1 MIAILEVSCEIR
13 ANLNGVIHIVH
24 AKLRQRRLSKEVRT
38 TKDSV
43 QKQRQRYQGTS
54 YRQEKVPGPTMGDIC
69 VREKDN
75 VCETRI
81 GDGFVRPCFGQMRI
95 EGQAILI

>member
-1 MIAILEVSCEIR
+1 M
-13 ANLNGVIHIVH
+13 H
-24 AKLRQRRLSKEVRT
+24 AKLRQRRLSKEVRS

-43 QKQRQRYQGTS
+43 QKQRQRHQGTS
-54 YRQEKVPGPTMGDIC
+54 YRQEKVPAMGVVTNIC